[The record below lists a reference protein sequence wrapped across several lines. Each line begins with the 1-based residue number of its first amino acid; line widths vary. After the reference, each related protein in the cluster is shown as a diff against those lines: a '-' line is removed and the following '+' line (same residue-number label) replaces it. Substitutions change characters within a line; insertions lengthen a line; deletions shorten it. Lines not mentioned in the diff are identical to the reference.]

1 MELER
6 DVENYLK
13 RQVKLHGGLAYK
25 FVSPGQR
32 GVPDQLILYKGQTLF
47 AEIKKSDGEL
57 QATQKAQIRKMQRY
71 GASIFVLWSKHDVDE
86 MIKKMRRLYKG
97 R

>member
-1 MELER
+1 MELEK
-6 DVENYLK
+6 DVESYLK
-13 RQVKLHGGLAYK
+13 RKVKAQGGLSYK

-32 GVPDQLILYKGQTLF
+32 GVPDQLILYQGQVMF
-47 AEIKKSDGEL
+47 AEIKKSDGAL
-57 QATQKAQIRKMQRY
+57 RPTQKAQIRKMQRY

>member
-32 GVPDQLILYKGQTLF
+32 GVPDQLILYQGQVMF
-47 AEIKKSDGEL
+47 AEIKKSDGAL
-57 QATQKAQIRKMQRY
+57 RPTQKVQIRKMQQH
-71 GASIFVLWSKHDVDE
+71 GASIFVLWSRHDVDE
-86 MIKKMRRLYKG
+86 MIKKMRQLYKG